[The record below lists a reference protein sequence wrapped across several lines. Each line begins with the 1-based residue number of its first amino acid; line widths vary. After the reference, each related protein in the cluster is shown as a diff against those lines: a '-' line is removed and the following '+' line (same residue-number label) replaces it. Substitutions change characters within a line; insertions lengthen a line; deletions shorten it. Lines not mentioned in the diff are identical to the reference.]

1 MFVLEDYIM
10 AKTAKGNKRTYVH
23 NYTKSNGTVVSNHY
37 RSNPKTSKGKKK

>member
-1 MFVLEDYIM
+1 M

-23 NYTKSNGTVVSNHY
+23 NYTKANGTTVGNHY